1 MNEQDMS
8 ATQEENQQMEQ
19 GQETCETIH
28 TAAEAALLETVNQLR
43 QEVATLRE
51 ENRKLFLRIG
61 GENKP
66 EETADEAIMRML
78 KDFRAVG
85 YDPSKLIEV

>member
-1 MNEQDMS
+1 MNEHEQP
-8 ATQEENQQMEQ
+8 APEENPKPE
-19 GQETCETIH
+19 EEKPETIH
-28 TAAEAALLETVNQLR
+28 TDAEAQLLETVNQLR

-78 KDFRAVG
+78 KDFRSAG
-85 YDPSKLIEV
+85 YDPSKLMEV

>member
-1 MNEQDMS
+1 MNEQEQN
-8 ATQEENQQMEQ
+8 TTPEENQQPEQ
-19 GQETCETIH
+19 EAPETIH

-66 EETADEAIMRML
+66 EETAEEAIMRML
-78 KDFRAVG
+78 NDFRSAG
-85 YDPSKLIEV
+85 YDPSKLMEV

>member
-1 MNEQDMS
+1 MSEQEQNT
-8 ATQEENQQMEQ
+8 ALEQNQQPEQ
-19 GQETCETIH
+19 GTPETIH
-28 TAAEAALLETVNQLR
+28 TAAEAELLETVNQLR

-78 KDFRAVG
+78 KDFRSAG
-85 YDPSKLIEV
+85 YDPSKLMEV

>member
-1 MNEQDMS
+1 MNEQEQNT
-8 ATQEENQQMEQ
+8 ALEENQQTEQ
-19 GQETCETIH
+19 GQETAQPIH

-66 EETADEAIMRML
+66 EETADEAVMRII
-78 KDFRAVG
+78 KDFRSAG
-85 YDPSKLIEV
+85 YDPSKLMEV

>member
-1 MNEQDMS
+1 MNEQEQN
-8 ATQEENQQMEQ
+8 TTPEENQETEQ
-19 GQETCETIH
+19 ESHETIH

-66 EETADEAIMRML
+66 EETAEEAIMRML
-78 KDFRAVG
+78 KDFRSGG
-85 YDPSKLIEV
+85 YDPSKLMEV

>member
-1 MNEQDMS
+1 MNDQEQANTQEQNQQPEQD
-8 ATQEENQQMEQ
+8 TP
-19 GQETCETIH
+19 ETIH
-28 TAAEAALLETVNQLR
+28 TAAEAELLDTVNQLR

-78 KDFRAVG
+78 KDFRSAG
-85 YDPSKLIEV
+85 YDPSKLMEV

>member
-1 MNEQDMS
+1 MNEQDN
-8 ATQEENQQMEQ
+8 TTPEQNQQPE
-19 GQETCETIH
+19 QETPQTIH
-28 TAAEAALLETVNQLR
+28 TDAEAALLETVNQLR

-78 KDFRAVG
+78 KDFRAGG
-85 YDPSKLIEV
+85 YDPSKLMEV